1 MMKKTFLLSL
11 LLLVLGTSAL
21 HAQQEEDLGV
31 ALKTQESTEKQDDNK
46 KAKKDKLKKP
56 KKFYDPKIA
65 SKRSAIIPGWGQI
78 YNDSWWKVPILYGG
92 FGLAIYYIDFN
103 NQQRL
108 KWENLVTELVSIRD
122 DPDNPQPIDEN
133 ALRVYRRRADNWRK
147 NRDLLYLVTVGIYV
161 LNIAEAAIDAHLK
174 GFDVSEN
181 LGLNLKP
188 KLGVI
193 NNGSPYLGIG
203 LTLPIGSK

>member
-1 MMKKTFLLSL
+1 MKFKVLSVTL
-11 LLLVLGTSAL
+11 LLLTSL
-21 HAQQEEDLGV
+21 TLSAQQGKKIVKGGELGKIDTL
-31 ALKTQESTEKQDDNK
+31 AL
-46 KAKKDKLKKP
+46 AKKEQPAEEIKLKKP
-56 KKFYDPKIA
+56 RKFYDPKVA

-92 FGLAIYYIDFN
+92 FALSFYYIDFN
-103 NQQRL
+103 NEQRL
-108 KWENLVTELVSIRD
+108 LYEGLAKELIADQAAGLAINENE
-122 DPDNPQPIDEN
+122 
-133 ALRVYRRRADNWRK
+133 LRVYRRRADTWRK
-147 NRDLLYLVTVGIYV
+147 NRDLLYLVTIGVYV

-174 GFDVSEN
+174 GFDVDEN

-203 LTLPIGSK
+203 LTLLIGK

>member
-1 MMKKTFLLSL
+1 MKFKVLSVTL
-11 LLLVLGTSAL
+11 LLLTSL
-21 HAQQEEDLGV
+21 TLSAQQEKKIVKGGELGRIDTL
-31 ALKTQESTEKQDDNK
+31 ALAQKEPPAEEIQ
-46 KAKKDKLKKP
+46 LKKP
-56 KKFYDPKIA
+56 RKFYDPKVA

-92 FGLAIYYIDFN
+92 FALSFYYIDFN
-103 NQQRL
+103 NEQRL
-108 KWENLVTELVSIRD
+108 LYEGLAKELIADQAAGVAINENE
-122 DPDNPQPIDEN
+122 
-133 ALRVYRRRADNWRK
+133 LRVYRRRADTWRK
-147 NRDLLYLVTVGIYV
+147 NRDLLYLVTIGVYV

-174 GFDVSEN
+174 GFDVDEN

-203 LTLPIGSK
+203 LTLPIGK

>member
-1 MMKKTFLLSL
+1 MKFKALSVTL
-11 LLLVLGTSAL
+11 LLLTSL
-21 HAQQEEDLGV
+21 TLSAQQEKKVVKGGELGKIDT
-31 ALKTQESTEKQDDNK
+31 LTL
-46 KAKKDKLKKP
+46 AKKEQPAEEIKLKKP
-56 KKFYDPKIA
+56 RKFYDPKVA

-92 FGLAIYYIDFN
+92 FALSFYYIDFN
-103 NQQRL
+103 NEQRL
-108 KWENLVTELVSIRD
+108 LYEGLAKELIADQAAGVPINENE
-122 DPDNPQPIDEN
+122 
-133 ALRVYRRRADNWRK
+133 LRVYRRRADTWRK
-147 NRDLLYLVTVGIYV
+147 NRDLLYLVTIGVYV

-174 GFDVSEN
+174 GFDVDEN

-203 LTLPIGSK
+203 ITLPIGK